1 MQFIEI
7 FSEMMYMLACAFLMS
22 FLTTFDQ
29 EAKNKLGFFFMA
41 TIALLICGNV
51 AYVIYTVVQNKKKA
65 KEIKL
70 LKAKNKME
78 WD

>member
-1 MQFIEI
+1 
-7 FSEMMYMLACAFLMS
+7 
-22 FLTTFDQ
+22 
-29 EAKNKLGFFFMA
+29 MA